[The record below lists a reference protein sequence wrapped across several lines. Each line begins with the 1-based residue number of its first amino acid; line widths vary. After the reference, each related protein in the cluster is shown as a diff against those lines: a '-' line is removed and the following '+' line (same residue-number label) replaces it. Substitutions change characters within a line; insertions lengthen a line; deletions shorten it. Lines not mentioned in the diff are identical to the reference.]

1 VVELGEQLLATD
13 RRQHDRSAVGAHA
26 DADTHADAD
35 ADTHADA
42 DTDTDAYPDTG
53 ARRGNAPVGIH

>member
-1 VVELGEQLLATD
+1 MELGEQLLATD

-26 DADTHADAD
+26 DADTHAD
-35 ADTHADA
+35 T
-42 DTDTDAYPDTG
+42 DTDTDAYPNADAYPDTG

>member
-13 RRQHDRSAVGAHA
+13 RRQHDRSAVGA
-26 DADTHADAD
+26 DADTHAD
-35 ADTHADA
+35 T
-42 DTDTDAYPDTG
+42 DTDTDAYPNADAYPDTG

>member
-26 DADTHADAD
+26 DADTHAD
-35 ADTHADA
+35 T
-42 DTDTDAYPDTG
+42 DTDTDAYPNADAYPDTG